1 MNKLHKYINS
11 NDTDINIRKYYP
23 IGIKYYPKY
32 IIRTY
37 IKKYPT
43 NYFEIGFIY
52 QFYYND
58 YELMH
63 NYYNKAI
70 DEGNSKAMNNLGY
83 YYEHIEKN
91 YELMK
96 KYYLDA
102 IKLGNTYAMD
112 SLGHYYDCE
121 NNYTEMKYYYM
132 SAIKLNY
139 KICMNNILDY
149 YKKKLIFIMHNIT
162 SM

>member
-1 MNKLHKYINS
+1 
-11 NDTDINIRKYYP
+11 
-23 IGIKYYPKY
+23 
-32 IIRTY
+32 
-37 IKKYPT
+37 
-43 NYFEIGFIY
+43 
-52 QFYYND
+52 
-58 YELMH
+58 
-63 NYYNKAI
+63 
-70 DEGNSKAMNNLGY
+70 MNNLGY
-83 YYEHIEKN
+83 YYECIEKN